1 MKKIA
6 IALTLCALLFAAA
19 CGGSPAPAE
28 TTAPAEMT
36 AAPAT
41 TTEAASTEAPSDAT
55 TAPSATEAQGAAE
68 PVTTAPA
75 AQAGTEPA
83 TTVAA
88 TEPATTATTAAAT
101 EPTTEP
107 VTTAAATEPPAQGK
121 YQDGTFTGG
130 AWGYESDIYVA
141 VTIANDVITAIE
153 VTDHADDDIY
163 VQDALLILPKVIA
176 AQSADVD
183 AISGATATCDG
194 IKGAIRAALKKA
206 EN

>member
-6 IALTLCALLFAAA
+6 IALTLCALLFASA
-19 CGGSPAPAE
+19 CGGSP
-28 TTAPAEMT
+28 APAEMT

-41 TTEAASTEAPSDAT
+41 TTEIASTEAPSDAT
-55 TAPSATEAQGAAE
+55 TAPLATEAQGATE
-68 PVTTAPA
+68 SVTTAPA

-88 TEPATTATTAAAT
+88 TEPAATDAAA

-176 AQSADVD
+176 AQSVDVD

>member
-6 IALTLCALLFAAA
+6 IALTLCALLFASA

-41 TTEAASTEAPSDAT
+41 TTEATSTEAPSDAT

-88 TEPATTATTAAAT
+88 TEPAATEAAA

-107 VTTAAATEPPAQGK
+107 VTTAAATEPPVQGK